1 MHASFLPD
9 KANTVTATSFECLM
23 SSIKCSPVG
32 QCAPANQ
39 FFAVLSD
46 APVQFIE
53 ALIAR

>member
-1 MHASFLPD
+1 MHASFLPH
-9 KANTVTATSFECLM
+9 KANTVNATSFECLM

-32 QCAPANQ
+32 QFAPANQ

-46 APVQFIE
+46 APVQFME